1 MKNTSIDLTR
11 GPVLKVI
18 ALFALPIL
26 ISNIFQQLYNTADT
40 MIVGNYLGEE
50 ALAAVG
56 ATAAIFELIVG
67 FALGVGNGMSIVI
80 ARYYGARNEDMVK
93 RSVAATLV
101 IGLGLSLLVM
111 LVGHFGLLP
120 LLGLL
125 GTPANI
131 INQSYAYISVIMSFV
146 IVTFSY
152 NLGAGLLRAIGNSLM
167 ALVVLVFASIL
178 NIVLDITF
186 ITRLH
191 LGVAGAGIATIIAQ
205 ALSALLCFIYIYKKC
220 PILIPRRQH
229 FKLDMALYGDLL
241 GQGLS
246 MGFMS
251 SIVSIGTVILQ
262 MAINGLGVT
271 MIAAQTTARRIQ
283 SFAIM
288 PLTALA
294 SGVATFTSQNYGA
307 MKYHRI
313 HEGIKKA
320 SRLAISWGIMAVLL
334 LHFLSPALTQLI
346 SGSSK
351 AELLNASTRYLS
363 WNTPFYPILGCL
375 FILRNTLQGLGK
387 KVTPLV
393 SSVIELLGKILFV
406 IFLIP
411 SMGYFG
417 VIICEPLIWL
427 FMTVQLYY
435 AYRKQPLIKQE
446 IAYEKEK
453 HVQ

>member
-167 ALVVLVFASIL
+167 SLVVLVFASIL

-205 ALSALLCFIYIYKKC
+205 ALSALLCFIYIYKNA
-220 PILIPRRQH
+220 PSSS
-229 FKLDMALYGDLL
+229 LDT
-241 GQGLS
+241 S
-246 MGFMS
+246 TS
-251 SIVSIGTVILQ
+251 SWT
-262 MAINGLGVT
+262 
-271 MIAAQTTARRIQ
+271 
-283 SFAIM
+283 
-288 PLTALA
+288 
-294 SGVATFTSQNYGA
+294 
-307 MKYHRI
+307 
-313 HEGIKKA
+313 
-320 SRLAISWGIMAVLL
+320 
-334 LHFLSPALTQLI
+334 
-346 SGSSK
+346 
-351 AELLNASTRYLS
+351 
-363 WNTPFYPILGCL
+363 
-375 FILRNTLQGLGK
+375 
-387 KVTPLV
+387 
-393 SSVIELLGKILFV
+393 
-406 IFLIP
+406 
-411 SMGYFG
+411 
-417 VIICEPLIWL
+417 WL
-427 FMTVQLYY
+427 FMAICWGRGCLWASCLRLCQLGLSFC
-435 AYRKQPLIKQE
+435 RWLLM
-446 IAYEKEK
+446 
-453 HVQ
+453 VLV

>member
-167 ALVVLVFASIL
+167 SLVVLVFASIL

-220 PILIPRRQH
+220 PILIPRHQH

-262 MAINGLGVT
+262 MAINGLGVS

-435 AYRKQPLIKQE
+435 AYREQPFIKQE